1 MKNATAAAIF
11 LAITDFVTL
20 LYEGTFVVQET
31 GFSALAFRLTT
42 RLISPRK
49 TIIWSKKFLKVTNI
63 S

>member
-31 GFSALAFRLTT
+31 GNPS
-42 RLISPRK
+42 SP
-49 TIIWSKKFLKVTNI
+49 LVC
-63 S
+63 